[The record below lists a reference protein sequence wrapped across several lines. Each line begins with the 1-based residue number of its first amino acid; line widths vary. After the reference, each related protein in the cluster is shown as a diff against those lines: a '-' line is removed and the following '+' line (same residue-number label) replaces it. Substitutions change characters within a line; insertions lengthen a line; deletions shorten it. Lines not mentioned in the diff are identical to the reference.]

1 MKMAIVHDYLVQ
13 GIRGAER
20 VLDVLHE
27 MYPEA
32 PVYTLLYDADRMED
46 RLRSWDI
53 RTSLLQDIPGALRLY
68 RKLFFLM
75 PAAIDHLDLSEYDLV
90 MSSSCGWSKSAPQAK
105 GALHI
110 AYVYSPA
117 RFLWFWAQEYIRTL
131 RTNFV
136 AKGLVR
142 ASLPPLRDWDRR
154 TAQRPQHMVCISE
167 TTRRRLREAYQRDA
181 TIIYP
186 PVDTER
192 FVPANE
198 DGEYFLAVATLNPYK
213 RLDLA
218 IEAFNRLRLPLVVIG
233 DGPEYQYLKQRAGP
247 TVQMLG
253 KVPDEEIVNYYA
265 RGRAFIMPQE
275 EDFGIAPLE
284 AQSCGRPVV
293 AYRAGGATETVIEGE
308 TGLFFEEHT
317 PEALVEAVGR
327 FEAMSFDKQ
336 ACRNNALS
344 FSVEG
349 FKRRLGQ
356 YVQDR
361 WEEHVKTGNGQWAMR
376 ELQTTN
382 DKAHRRERRERQRH
396 VRRAGKPDLRKTT
409 TLKTTK
415 RRTAGP
421 RTGRAP
427 A

>member
-75 PAAIDHLDLSEYDLV
+75 PAAIDYLDLSEHDLIL
-90 MSSSCGWSKSAPQAK
+90 SSSCGWSKSAPQAE

-110 AYVYSPA
+110 SYVHSPA
-117 RFLWFWAQEYIRTL
+117 RFLWFWADEYVQTL
-131 RTNFV
+131 RASFL
-136 AKGLVR
+136 AKALVR
-142 ASLPPLRDWDRR
+142 ATLPPLRDWDRR
-154 TAQRPQHMVCISE
+154 TGQRPQHLMCNSE
-167 TTRRRLREAYQRDA
+167 TTRRRIREAWGREA
-181 TIIYP
+181 TVIHP
-186 PVDTER
+186 PADTER
-192 FVPANE
+192 FLPQQE
-198 DGEYFLAVATLNPYK
+198 DRDYFLVVCTLNPYK
-213 RLDLA
+213 RVDVA
-218 IEAFNRLRLPLVVIG
+218 IEAFNRLRLPLMVIG
-233 DGPEYQYLKQRAGP
+233 DGPEFGQLGEQAGD
-247 TVQMLG
+247 TVKLLG

-265 RGRAFIMPQE
+265 RCRAFIMPQE

-284 AQSCGRPVV
+284 AQSCGRPVI

-308 TGLFFEEHT
+308 TGLFFDEQT
-317 PEALVEAVGR
+317 PEALLEAVRR
-327 FEAMSFDKQ
+327 FETMSLDKQ
-336 ACRNNALS
+336 ACRNNALG

-361 WEEHVKTGNGQWAMR
+361 WEEHVKTGNGQ
-376 ELQTTN
+376 
-382 DKAHRRERRERQRH
+382 
-396 VRRAGKPDLRKTT
+396 
-409 TLKTTK
+409 
-415 RRTAGP
+415 
-421 RTGRAP
+421 
-427 A
+427 